1 MPRLYNP
8 TDRKTEARIFV
19 DDAGNEFFF
28 SYETCIAY
36 RGYNKLNE
44 FMQIRRK
51 NSWGSTTGRHFSSM
65 GCKDFAVYSG
75 EEFLRLLPTCS
86 SVLE

>member
-8 TDRKTEARIFV
+8 TGRNTQAHIFS
-19 DDAGNEFFF
+19 DDAGNMFFF

-36 RGYNKLNE
+36 RGTDKAGQ
-44 FMQIRRK
+44 FTAIRRK
-51 NSWGSTTGRHFSSM
+51 NDWGPTTGRHFNEM
-65 GCKDFAVYSG
+65 GCGSFETHSG